1 MRPPGCVGEAM
12 RRALRKRLVGQ
23 ERGLAHLGA
32 AALAL
37 GAVFLTA
44 SCDQALEPRPVATA
58 PVAST
63 APMPRPPRMAE
74 PPARISD
81 DRIAQYFATLEA
93 QRLANGML
101 RQDRSPRD
109 LPINARDVEE
119 AFVRIALYDEYTML
133 DGQLV
138 ERKTPSVLRRWDMPV
153 RMQLHFGEAAA
164 AEARRNDTNFVTGYA
179 ARLASLTGHP
189 VARVES
195 GGNFHILVVDEAERQ
210 AIGPRLRQILPG
222 VDSLTLDLVENLPL
236 SVSCLVLAYS
246 RQGGNVYTDAL
257 AIIRTELPDLSRR
270 ACFYEELAQGMGL
283 SNDSPRARPSLFN
296 DTAEFAVLTVLDEQL
311 LRILYDP
318 RLRPG
323 MREAEARPIIR
334 EIASELMGGAS

>member
-1 MRPPGCVGEAM
+1 M
-12 RRALRKRLVGQ
+12 RRAVRKCLSGLK
-23 ERGLAHLGA
+23 RGPRHSRA
-32 AALAL
+32 AGVAL
-37 GAVFLTA
+37 GTVFMLA
-44 SCDQALEPRPVATA
+44 SCDQALEPRPMVTA
-58 PVAST
+58 PAASA
-63 APMPRPPRMAE
+63 APMPRPPRMTE
-74 PPARISD
+74 LPAQISD
-81 DRIAQYFATLEA
+81 NRIAQYFAALEA
-93 QRLANGML
+93 QRLGNGLL
-101 RQDRSPRD
+101 RRERNPRD
-109 LPINARDVEE
+109 LPITARDVED
-119 AFVRIALYDEYTML
+119 AFVRIALYDEYTMI
-133 DGQLV
+133 DGRLV
-138 ERKTPSVLRRWDMPV
+138 ERKTPSVLRRWQAPV
-153 RMQLHFGEAAA
+153 RMQLHFGDATA

-210 AIGPRLRQILPG
+210 ALGPRLRQILPG
-222 VDSLTLDLVENLPL
+222 VDAVTLDLVENLPL

-257 AIIRTELPDLSRR
+257 AIIRAELPDLSRQ

-283 SNDSPRARPSLFN
+283 SNDSPRVRPSLFN
-296 DTAEFAVLTVLDEQL
+296 DTAEFAVLTMLDEQL

-334 EIASELMGGAS
+334 EITTELMGGAS